1 MAMWHSGRRNVY
13 ELDAWQKVDEFSTL
27 LADMCQ
33 ELDLDHD
40 KEWLLYLLTQA
51 SRLMRQTVEE
61 GWNREYLAEC
71 ILSISEAL
79 TLLALVDYYLVFLRH
94 EGYLTVARADELTRK
109 LSDLQDTLATL
120 AGRLRAALRTR
131 PEDPLAASPWSRN

>member
-1 MAMWHSGRRNVY
+1 
-13 ELDAWQKVDEFSTL
+13 
-27 LADMCQ
+27 MCQ

-51 SRLMRQTVEE
+51 GRLMRQTVEE

-71 ILSISEAL
+71 ILSLSEAL

-94 EGYLTVARADELTRK
+94 EGYITVARADELTRK

-131 PEDPLAASPWSRN
+131 PEDPLASSPWSRN